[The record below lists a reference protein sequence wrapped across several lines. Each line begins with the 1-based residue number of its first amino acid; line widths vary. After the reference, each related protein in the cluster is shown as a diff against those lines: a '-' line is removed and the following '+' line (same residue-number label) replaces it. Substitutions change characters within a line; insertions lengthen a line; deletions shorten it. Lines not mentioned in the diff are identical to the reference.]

1 MCLLP
6 ARNCARDL
14 PGWLESVAR
23 FADVVV
29 ALDDGSTDETAEVL
43 GAHPLV
49 EIVLSNPR
57 REGYRGWDDRANR
70 QRLLDAV
77 GPLAPRWTMFL
88 DADER
93 LPADDAAALRG
104 FLASEADPAD
114 AYLFRVFR
122 MVGDIE
128 HYDRA
133 QLWVGRLFAHAPS
146 QRLASWRLHGVPL
159 PSSVPGSRWR
169 RTTFRIQHLASLT
182 EERRRARY
190 RKYREADPHRSE
202 QPDYEHLLDPPDAMR
217 PWYPRSPH
225 LPSLANTAHR
235 GPEEDHDG
243 PELSAVVIA
252 HDDEA
257 IIARAVGSV
266 VSQEGVG
273 ELDVVVVVSGT
284 DRTAEV
290 VAERFPGVRVV
301 RLGERALP
309 GEARNAGVRAA
320 RGRWVSF
327 PGSHVELAPGSL
339 AARLGA
345 HRLGWAMV
353 TGTLRNG
360 TRTPSGWAAYF
371 LDNFAVLPGRPSG
384 PLREPPIRCSYLR
397 AALLELGGFP
407 EDMRAGED
415 TVVNDELFARGYG
428 AYRAREVVLRH
439 HSPCRTPG
447 RMVAHY
453 FVRGRAQARVMV
465 EGRSPT
471 AGRFS
476 SRRVLAHVLGG
487 VPVRLLRATAGTVRW
502 GRGMRLRFVFALP
515 LVVAA
520 LASWWLGTVYEL
532 ARRR

>member
-1 MCLLP
+1 
-6 ARNCARDL
+6 
-14 PGWLESVAR
+14 VAR

-29 ALDDGSTDETAEVL
+29 ALDDGSTDETAAVL
-43 GAHPLV
+43 AAHPLV
-49 EIVLSNPR
+49 EVVISNPR

-77 GPLAPRWTMFL
+77 APLEPHWTMFL

-93 LPADDAAALRG
+93 IPADDAAALRE
-104 FLASEADPAD
+104 FLGSEADPRD

-133 QLWVGRLFAHAPS
+133 KLWVGRLFAHAPR
-146 QRLASWRLHGVPL
+146 QRLKGWRLHGVPL
-159 PSSVPGSRWR
+159 PAGIRRSRWR
-169 RTTFRIQHLASLT
+169 KTTFRIQHLASLT

-190 RKYREADPHRSE
+190 VKYREADPGRSE
-202 QPDYEHLLDPPDAMR
+202 QPHYEHLLDPPEAMR

-225 LPSLANTAHR
+225 LPALANTAHPAPGR
-235 GPEEDHDG
+235 DQEGPA
-243 PELSAVVIA
+243 LSAVVIA

-290 VAERFPGVRVV
+290 VAERFPEVRVV

-327 PGSHVELAPGSL
+327 PGSHVELAAGSL
-339 AARLGA
+339 AARLAA

-353 TGTLRNG
+353 TGTLSNG
-360 TRTPSGWAAYF
+360 TRTPAGWAAYF
-371 LDNFAVLPGRPSG
+371 LDNFTVLPGRPSG
-384 PLREPPIRCSYLR
+384 PLDDPPVRCSYLR
-397 AALLELGGFP
+397 DALLEVGGFP

-439 HSPCRTPG
+439 HSPCRTPR

-453 FVRGRAQARVMV
+453 FQRGRAQARVMV

-476 SRRVLAHVLGG
+476 SQRVIAHVLGG
-487 VPVRLLRATAGTVRW
+487 VPVRLLRATAGTARW
-502 GRGMRLRFVFALP
+502 GRGLRLRFVSSLP
-515 LVVAA
+515 LTVAA